1 MDKEPRN
8 KKLETAGKAAD
19 TAVSTVVGAVGLA
32 AKIVVT
38 VLLVILTTTLLLA
51 CVFAFYV
58 KTCLTEDIDISLSDY
73 QLSESSII
81 FCETEPGVYKE
92 LATLHGV
99 ENRIWVDLED
109 IPDYL
114 VKALVAI

>member
-58 KTCLTEDIDISLSDY
+58 KTCLTEDIDISLAA
-73 QLSESSII
+73 LERRAPKIGVRSSPNQSQAA
-81 FCETEPGVYKE
+81 FG
-92 LATLHGV
+92 ASG
-99 ENRIWVDLED
+99 RAD
-109 IPDYL
+109 
-114 VKALVAI
+114 